1 MFGYGR
7 MLVWEPPVL
16 RFSFQEKNMG
26 KHFAG
31 VRAVIIGMMLSA
43 CLFASAVSA
52 GEWSFA
58 HNSTEVSPWNQGVEA
73 AVKYLNE
80 NSGGKFK
87 GKSFPN
93 GVLFQS
99 NWEILLEMTQTG
111 SVQVGVEAMS
121 ALANLQG
128 KANFMCLPFL
138 FQDNEHV
145 NRFLDSNCAT
155 WDAMMK
161 SFEDK
166 GVVVL
171 GIAPRPMRQ
180 ISNNKRKVEKFEDLK
195 GLILRSPSNRTIIA
209 TMEAVGIKAVPL
221 PSSEIYSA
229 IQLGTVDGED
239 NSLAQQYDAKTYE
252 VIKYFTIWN
261 YVADGSVM
269 FMNKDLFDKCTPD
282 EQKMLKE
289 MGRTFAKTTYAADDD
304 YFKVARDAMLKKDI
318 EIIEM
323 SNAEKERCAKAC
335 ESVYGDFKKNF
346 TDAEWKDLM
355 DSVEKTKK

>member
-1 MFGYGR
+1 
-7 MLVWEPPVL
+7 
-16 RFSFQEKNMG
+16 MG
-26 KHFAG
+26 KHS
-31 VRAVIIGMMLSA
+31 VRAKALLVCLTVA
-43 CLFASAVSA
+43 LCLFASGAFA
-52 GEWSFA
+52 GEWAFA
-58 HNSTEVSPWNQGVEA
+58 HNSTEVSPWNQGTEA
-73 AVKYLNE
+73 AIKFLE
-80 NSGGKFK
+80 EKSGGKYK
-87 GKSFPN
+87 GKAFPN

-121 ALANLQG
+121 ALAALQG

-145 NRFLDSNCAT
+145 NRFLDSDCAT
-155 WDAMMK
+155 WEGMMK
-161 SFEDK
+161 SFESK
-166 GVVVL
+166 GIVIL

-221 PSSEIYSA
+221 PSGEIYSA

-252 VIKYFTIWN
+252 VINHFTIWN

-269 FMNKDLFDKCTPD
+269 FVNKDLFDSCSAD
-282 EQKMLKE
+282 EQKMLRE
-289 MGRTFAKTTYAADDD
+289 MGRVFAKTTYAADDD
-304 YFKVARDAMLKKDI
+304 YFKVARDAMLKRGI
-318 EIIEM
+318 EITEM
-323 SNAEKERCAKAC
+323 SNAEKERCAAAC
-335 ESVYGDFKKNF
+335 VSVYDDFKKNF

-355 DSVEKTKK
+355 DSIEATKK

>member
-1 MFGYGR
+1 MGR
-7 MLVWEPPVL
+7 HYARARVVILGTVL
-16 RFSFQEKNMG
+16 S
-26 KHFAG
+26 
-31 VRAVIIGMMLSA
+31 V
-43 CLFASAVSA
+43 CLFVSGVAA
-52 GEWSFA
+52 GDWSFT
-58 HNSTEVSPWNQGVEA
+58 HNSTEASPWNQGVEA
-73 AVKYLNE
+73 AIKYLE
-80 NSGGKFK
+80 ANSGGKYK

-121 ALANLQG
+121 ALAMLQG

-138 FQDNEHV
+138 FQDNDHV
-145 NRFLDSNCAT
+145 NRFLDSGCAT
-155 WDAMMK
+155 WEAMMK

-166 GVVVL
+166 GIVIL

-209 TMEAVGIKAVPL
+209 TMEAVGIKAVPM

-269 FMNKDLFDKCTPD
+269 FMNKDLWDSCSDD
-282 EQKMLKE
+282 ERKMLKE
-289 MGRTFAKTTYAADDD
+289 MGRTFAKTTFAADDD
-304 YFKVARDAMLKKDI
+304 YFKVARDAMVKRGV
-318 EIIEM
+318 EITEM

-335 ESVYGDFKKNF
+335 ETVYDSFKSNF

-355 DSVEKTKK
+355 DSVAGTRK